1 MIRAMHALTAE
12 PWAIRPDYLHVMAGI
27 AGMDREAR
35 AANAETE
42 GETWRKRDLAAIVGA
57 FAGPTVRRMD
67 GARYAMMTDA
77 GVAILPVFGPIFP
90 RANMMTEYSGGTSVA
105 MLQND
110 YRLAQEAK
118 DIHAIMLLMDTPGG
132 AVSGIN
138 AFADVVYRGRSSK
151 FTLAHVSGAAASA
164 GYWIA
169 ASANEIATDKTG
181 ILGSIG
187 VVAAI
192 PKQVQ
197 PDGSGEVVI
206 EVVSSNAPNKRP
218 DPTTDEGLTEIRTML
233 DALEAQFISD
243 VARARGTTPTNVK
256 QQFGAGGVCI
266 GAEAVARGMAD
277 KVQSYDASYS
287 QLAKMA
293 SNRKRAAA
301 LK

>member
-1 MIRAMHALTAE
+1 MIRALHALTAE
-12 PWAIRPDYLHVMAGI
+12 PWAIRPDYLHFMAGV

-35 AANAETE
+35 AANAESE
-42 GETWRKRDLAAIVGA
+42 GETWRKRDLAAIIGA

-67 GARYAMMTDA
+67 GARYAMVTDA
-77 GVAILPVFGPIFP
+77 GIAILPVFGPIFP
-90 RANMMTEYSGGTSVA
+90 RANVMTEYSGGTSVA

-110 YRLAQEAK
+110 YRLAVAAA
-118 DIHAIMLLMDTPGG
+118 DIHAVMLLIDSPGG

-138 AFADVVYRGRSSK
+138 AFADLVYQGRSSK
-151 FTLAHVSGAAASA
+151 FTLAHVSGTAASA
-164 GYWIA
+164 AYWIG
-169 ASANEIATDKTG
+169 ASASEFVTEKTG

-192 PKQVQ
+192 PKQVE

-218 DPTTDEGLTEIRTML
+218 DPTTDEGLGEIRTML
-233 DALEAQFISD
+233 DALEAQFIAD
-243 VARARGTTPTNVK
+243 VARARGVTATKVK
-256 QQFGAGGVCI
+256 EEFGAGGVKI
-266 GAEAVARGMAD
+266 GPQAVAAGMAD
-277 KVQSYDASYS
+277 KVQSYDASYR
-287 QLAKMA
+287 QLARLA